1 MWETHARADGVHTA
15 SINPPNVPVAESVG
29 SVRIDCRSWCR
40 AGDDLR
46 LAQARVSEL
55 LNGSGRVDLEPP
67 VPIAAAMATSQS
79 SPVVTGPSQLRRWR
93 WRADRIRR
101 VVEKGRLGA
110 YSYDRPVPACCRRE
124 DATAARGSVL
134 CWSSRIQ
141 AGTTDWLRRSSQLT
155 AG

>member
-15 SINPPNVPVAESVG
+15 AINSPNGPVADSVG
-29 SVRIDCRSWCR
+29 SVRIDCGSWCR

-110 YSYDRPVPACCRRE
+110 YSYDRPVPVVLPPRGRDGSTRVSIVLVQQDSGRGRRTGCGE
-124 DATAARGSVL
+124 AAN
-134 CWSSRIQ
+134 
-141 AGTTDWLRRSSQLT
+141 
-155 AG
+155 